1 MENLKSILEKVKK
14 TAIEAGE
21 IQKEFFRNKALKI
34 DSKSS
39 IVDLVTE
46 ADKKSEELIL
56 NFIKTNYPDHAI
68 LSEESGKHDKESDY
82 LWVIDPLD
90 GTNNFAHG
98 IPMFCVS
105 IALQYKN
112 DTLLGVIYAPI
123 LNEMFETIKG
133 KGTYFNGEKVQ
144 VTDKPELN
152 HAIIAS
158 GFPYDK
164 ASHEANNISYI
175 SQIIPKLRGFRRM
188 GSAAIDLAYVAAGFL
203 DGYWE
208 MNLNPWDAAAGLLM
222 VEEAEGK
229 IIHFR
234 DDRNIS
240 IIAAGSNIASKLHD
254 EIKEIDK
261 D

>member
-1 MENLKSILEKVKK
+1 MSKVKE
-14 TAIEAGE
+14 TSIEAGK
-21 IQKEFFRNKALKI
+21 IQKKYFRNKSLKI

-56 NFIKTNYPDHAI
+56 NFIKKEYPDHAI

-82 LWVIDPLD
+82 LWIVDPLD

-98 IPMFCVS
+98 LPIFSIS
-105 IALQYKN
+105 IALQYKG
-112 DTLLGVIYAPI
+112 DTVLGVVYLPI
-123 LNEMFETIKG
+123 LDEMFSTIKG
-133 KGTYFNGEKVQ
+133 EGAFLNGTQ
-144 VTDKPELN
+144 ITVTEKPELN
-152 HAIIAS
+152 HAVVAS

-164 ASHEANNISYI
+164 ATHKANNISYI
-175 SQIIPKLRGFRRM
+175 SAIIPQLRGFRRM

-208 MNLNPWDAAAGLLM
+208 MNLNSWDAAAGELL
-222 VEEAEGK
+222 VKEAKGK
-229 IIHFR
+229 VVYFR

-240 IIAAGSNIASKLHD
+240 LIAAGKKIASRLHE
-254 EIKEIDK
+254 EIKIIDSK
-261 D
+261 